1 MSGGKG
7 GAAPAAGSASP
18 AGLTV
23 PLSIWKKGA
32 ACLCLSPA
40 MGERPLPLAL
50 VKRCPCPSSPGFGP
64 VRWLLNESEAGR
76 SPSHGGLTCC
86 LHGRS
91 RRSFICPSWLSQSQA
106 VEEPRIK
113 TRPESVHPSPF
124 TPASLVFLLLSS
136 CLARSTA
143 CSGAF
148 PHSTEGHQG
157 FSSPWPRLP
166 GPTGVGRTP
175 GTMSPHPPCSIGLAS
190 ELFLH

>member
-40 MGERPLPLAL
+40 MGERPLPPAL

-106 VEEPRIK
+106 
-113 TRPESVHPSPF
+113 RPLWKSWELRPDPSLSIPLPSPPHPWCSSSF
-124 TPASLVFLLLSS
+124 PLASPAAQRAVVPFLTALKATKASPAHGLA
-136 CLARSTA
+136 CLAPQVWA
-143 CSGAF
+143 GPLGQC
-148 PHSTEGHQG
+148 PHV
-157 FSSPWPRLP
+157 PRVP
-166 GPTGVGRTP
+166 
-175 GTMSPHPPCSIGLAS
+175 SD
-190 ELFLH
+190 